1 MLERVVSL
9 LPLDEQEELAI
20 RADQNEAFSPG
31 EVAQVTTQ
39 TNIHNLTTAFKP
51 FGPITLFNYLTP
63 ISDRIDWYRPIMRI
77 FLQRSR
83 EYRYQL
89 TAQDVLDSL
98 HASQVHREQEYY
110 LETCKNDLS
119 RLVSWGNLTTLY
131 DTSRVT
137 TITDFRS
144 PVLLYQA
151 TQEALAI
158 ENFLAE
164 QARIGASEGGLYQGD
179 LPRIWEAL
187 QQLDDWLRQNRTTLT
202 NERSLEIAEQWRI
215 AFTTWERVTND
226 AAQYLG
232 SMNRSSQQAINIET
246 FLNYKN
252 IVVLYVQS
260 FAQQL
265 VDYSNVIRTLLADWS
280 RHGLQALLL
289 DIVASVFPPIQS
301 VTENQEL
308 WREDVTR
315 QISAFEQWF
324 TREINVSMFLKAAHD
339 AVEKVVQRAHLLAT
353 SMRPQTDYVTMLHKL
368 ANELLQVEDFETA
381 QMLFSASFANS
392 LPIHLPEGFT
402 GTPVVAE
409 RSRSRPTWQA
419 EPTVM
424 RTSMRALYRGAI
436 ERNMEPS
443 MRQNE
448 ADLLALKQEYEAEQD
463 AQRQR
468 FERLFQ
474 TPLLDMD
481 ELKTIRPDERHL
493 LITIIDSCLNS
504 PTHEYILPDGATLT
518 LLNPDEQ
525 HYISLSAHDG
535 ILTLPHYRLQI
546 HRSAETEPVLVGI

>member
-9 LPLDEQEELAI
+9 LSLSEPEIPAI
-20 RADQNEAFSPG
+20 RANQEEISSLGVVEQA
-31 EVAQVTTQ
+31 ATQ
-39 TNIHNLTTAFKP
+39 ANAHNLLTAFKP

-63 ISDRIDWYRPIMRI
+63 ISERIDWYRAIMRI

-83 EYRYQL
+83 AYRYQL

-98 HASQVHREQEYY
+98 HTSQIYGEQEYF
-110 LETCKNDLS
+110 LESCKNDLG
-119 RLVSWGNLTTLY
+119 RLVTWGNLTTLY

-187 QQLDDWLRQNRTTLT
+187 QQLDGWLRQDRTTLT
-202 NERSLEIAEQWRI
+202 SERSQEIAEQWRV
-215 AFTTWERVTND
+215 AFTTWERVTSD

-246 FLNYKN
+246 FLAYKN
-252 IVVLYVQS
+252 VVVLYVQS

-265 VDYSNVIRTLLADWS
+265 VDYSNTIRMLLADWS
-280 RHGLQALLL
+280 QHGMQTLLL
-289 DIVASVFPPIQS
+289 DIVASTPPPLQS
-301 VTENQEL
+301 VAENQEL

-315 QISAFEQWF
+315 QIAALEQWF

-353 SMRPQTDYVTMLHKL
+353 SMRPQTDYVSMLHKL
-368 ANELLQVEDFETA
+368 ANELLLVEDFEQA
-381 QMLFSASFANS
+381 QVLFAASFANS

-419 EPTVM
+419 EPTVTRTM
-424 RTSMRALYRGAI
+424 RGLNARGAA
-436 ERNMEPS
+436 ERNMEQP

-448 ADLLALKQEYEAEQD
+448 AALQALKQQYEAEQQ
-463 AQRQR
+463 AQKKR
-468 FERLFQ
+468 FERLFEK
-474 TPLLDMD
+474 PLLDMGA
-481 ELKTIRPDERHL
+481 LKTIMPEERQL
-493 LITIIDSCLNS
+493 LIAIIDSCLNS
-504 PTHEYILPDGATLT
+504 LTNEYILPDGATVT

-525 HYISLSAHDG
+525 SYIALKARDG
-535 ILTLPHYRLQI
+535 VLTLPHYRLQI
-546 HRSAETEPVLVGI
+546 QRSVQAEAVLLEI

>member
-9 LPLDEQEELAI
+9 LPLDGREHLAVRVGQGEDISPREAEQ
-20 RADQNEAFSPG
+20 
-31 EVAQVTTQ
+31 VVTQ
-39 TNIHNLTTAFKP
+39 TKAHSLTTAFKP
-51 FGPITLFNYLTP
+51 SGPITLFNYLTP
-63 ISDRIDWYRPIMRI
+63 ISDRIDWYRSIMRV

-89 TAQDVLDSL
+89 TAQDVLDSMHL
-98 HASQVHREQEYY
+98 SQPYSEQEYY
-110 LETCKNDLS
+110 LETCKNDLN

-179 LPRIWEAL
+179 LPRIWDAL
-187 QQLDDWLRQNRTTLT
+187 QLLNDWLQQDRTTLT
-202 NERSLEIAEQWRI
+202 GERCQEIAEQWRV

-232 SMNRSSQQAINIET
+232 SMNRNSQQAINIET
-246 FLNYKN
+246 FLAYKN

-265 VDYSNVIRTLLADWS
+265 VDYSNAIRTLLASWS
-280 RHGLQALLL
+280 QDGTQSLLM
-289 DIVASVFPPIQS
+289 DIVASTPPPLQS
-301 VTENQEL
+301 VAENQEL

-315 QISAFEQWF
+315 QIAALEQWF
-324 TREINVSMFLKAAHD
+324 TREINVNMFLKSAHD

-353 SMRPQTDYVTMLHKL
+353 SMRPQTDYVSMLHKL
-368 ANELLQVEDFETA
+368 ANELLLVEDVETA
-381 QMLFSASFANS
+381 QTLFAVSFSIS
-392 LPIHLPEGFT
+392 LPIHLPEGVT

-419 EPTVM
+419 EPTVT
-424 RTSMRALYRGAI
+424 RTMRALYRGAI
-436 ERNMEPS
+436 ERNMEQP

-448 ADLLALKQEYEAEQD
+448 AALLAIKQEYEAELQ

-474 TPLLDMD
+474 TPLLDMGA
-481 ELKTIRPDERHL
+481 LQTITPDERQL
-493 LITIIDSCLNS
+493 LMAIVDSCLNS
-504 PTHEYILPDGATLT
+504 PINEYILPDGAIVT
-518 LLNPDEQ
+518 LLNTDEQ
-525 HYISLSAHDG
+525 RYVALKARDG
-535 ILTLPHYRLQI
+535 VLTLPRYRLQI
-546 HRSAETEPVLVGI
+546 QRSEQSEAVLMEI

>member
-1 MLERVVSL
+1 MTFVLRGPEN
-9 LPLDEQEELAI
+9 LAV
-20 RADQNEAFSPG
+20 RADQEESPSPVG
-31 EVAQVTTQ
+31 REQVATQ
-39 TNIHNLTTAFKP
+39 GSAHNLITTFKP

-63 ISDRIDWYRPIMRI
+63 ISDRIDWYRSIMRI

-89 TAQDVLDSL
+89 TAQDVLDTL
-98 HASQVHREQEYY
+98 HMSQTHGEQEYY
-110 LETCKNDLS
+110 LEACKNDLN

-158 ENFLAE
+158 ENFLTE

-179 LPRIWEAL
+179 LPRIWDAL
-187 QQLDDWLRQNRTTLT
+187 QQLDGWLRQDRMTLT
-202 NERSLEIAEQWRI
+202 NERYQEIAEQWRI

-246 FLNYKN
+246 FLTYKN

-265 VDYSNVIRTLLADWS
+265 VDYSNVIRTLLANWS
-280 RHGLQALLL
+280 QHGLQVLLL
-289 DIVASVFPPIQS
+289 DIVASVFPPLQS

-315 QISAFEQWF
+315 QIAAFEQWF

-353 SMRPQTDYVTMLHKL
+353 SMRPQTDYVSMLHKL
-368 ANELLQVEDFETA
+368 ANELLLVDDFETA
-381 QMLFSASFANS
+381 QLLFTASFANS

-419 EPTVM
+419 EPTVVRTM
-424 RTSMRALYRGAI
+424 RGLTSRGAI
-436 ERNMEPS
+436 ERNMEQP
-443 MRQNE
+443 MRQSE
-448 ADLLALKQEYEAEQD
+448 ADLLALKRKYEADLQ
-463 AQRQR
+463 AQQQR

-474 TPLLDMD
+474 KPLLDMGA
-481 ELKTIRPDERHL
+481 LKTITPEERQL
-493 LITIIDSCLNS
+493 LTVIIDSCLNS
-504 PTHEYILPDGATLT
+504 PTREYILPDGATAT

-525 HYISLSAHDG
+525 HYVSLKARDG
-535 ILTLPHYRLQI
+535 ILTLPRYRLQI
-546 HRSAETEPVLVGI
+546 QRTAQTEAVLAEV

>member
-9 LPLDEQEELAI
+9 LSLSEPENPVIHANQEEI
-20 RADQNEAFSPG
+20 SPLG
-31 EVAQVTTQ
+31 VVEQAATQ
-39 TNIHNLTTAFKP
+39 ANSHNLITAFKP

-63 ISDRIDWYRPIMRI
+63 ISDRIDWYRAIMRI

-98 HASQVHREQEYY
+98 HMSQTYGEQEYF
-110 LETCKNDLS
+110 LESCKNDLG
-119 RLVSWGNLTTLY
+119 RLVTWGNLTTLY

-179 LPRIWEAL
+179 LPRIWDAL
-187 QQLDDWLRQNRTTLT
+187 RQLDGWLRQDRTTLT
-202 NERSLEIAEQWRI
+202 SERYQEIAEQWRV

-246 FLNYKN
+246 FLSYKN

-265 VDYSNVIRTLLADWS
+265 VDYSNTIRTLLADWS
-280 RHGLQALLL
+280 QHGMQALLL
-289 DIVASVFPPIQS
+289 DIVASTPPPLQS
-301 VTENQEL
+301 VAENQEL

-315 QISAFEQWF
+315 QIAALEQWF

-353 SMRPQTDYVTMLHKL
+353 SMRPQTDYVSMLHKL
-368 ANELLQVEDFETA
+368 ANELLLIEDFEQA
-381 QMLFSASFANS
+381 QMLFAASFANS

-419 EPTVM
+419 EPTVTRTM
-424 RTSMRALYRGAI
+424 RGLNVRGAA
-436 ERNMEPS
+436 ERNMEQP

-448 ADLLALKQEYEAEQD
+448 AALQALKQQYEAEQH
-463 AQRQR
+463 AQKKR

-474 TPLLDMD
+474 KPLLDMGA
-481 ELKTIRPDERHL
+481 LKTIMPEERQL
-493 LITIIDSCLNS
+493 LIAIIDSCLNS
-504 PTHEYILPDGATLT
+504 LTNEYILPDGATVT

-525 HYISLSAHDG
+525 SYVSLKARDG
-535 ILTLPHYRLQI
+535 VLTLPHYRLQI
-546 HRSAETEPVLVGI
+546 QRSVQAEAVLVEI

>member
-1 MLERVVSL
+1 MLERAVSL
-9 LPLDEQEELAI
+9 LPLSETENLTVGVKHEGSV
-20 RADQNEAFSPG
+20 SP
-31 EVAQVTTQ
+31 EDAKQAST
-39 TNIHNLTTAFKP
+39 HNLITAFKP
-51 FGPITLFNYLTP
+51 LGPITLFNYLTP
-63 ISDRIDWYRPIMRI
+63 ISDRTDWYRTIMRV

-89 TAQDVLDSL
+89 TAQDVLDTLLLSHT
-98 HASQVHREQEYY
+98 HAEQEYF
-110 LETCKNDLS
+110 LEACKNDLS

-164 QARIGASEGGLYQGD
+164 QAHLGASEGGLYQGD
-179 LPRIWEAL
+179 LPRIWDAL
-187 QQLDDWLRQNRTTLT
+187 QQLDGWLRQDRTTLT
-202 NERSLEIAEQWRI
+202 NERSLDIAEQWRM

-232 SMNRSSQQAINIET
+232 SMNRTSQQAINIET
-246 FLNYKN
+246 FLTYKN

-265 VDYSNVIRTLLADWS
+265 VDYSTFIRTLLADWS
-280 RHGLQALLL
+280 QHGIQALLL
-289 DIVASVFPPIQS
+289 DIVASVFPPLQS

-315 QISAFEQWF
+315 QIEAFEQWF
-324 TREINVSMFLKAAHD
+324 TREINVSMFLKSARD
-339 AVEKVVQRAHLLAT
+339 AIDKVVQRANLLAT

-381 QMLFSASFANS
+381 QTLFAASFANS

-402 GTPVVAE
+402 GTPVVVE

-419 EPTVM
+419 EPTVIRAM
-424 RTSMRALYRGAI
+424 RGLNVRGAA
-436 ERNMEPS
+436 ERNMEQP
-443 MRQNE
+443 MRRNEAELRALKQAYE
-448 ADLLALKQEYEAEQD
+448 ADLL

-468 FERLFQ
+468 FECLFQ
-474 TPLLDMD
+474 TPLLDMGA
-481 ELKTIRPDERHL
+481 LKTVTPDERQL

-504 PTHEYILPDGATLT
+504 LTHEYILPDGATVT

-525 HYISLSAHDG
+525 KSYISLSASDG
-535 ILTLPHYRLQI
+535 VLTLPHYRLQI
-546 HRSAETEPVLVGI
+546 QRSAQAEAALAEI

>member
-1 MLERVVSL
+1 L
-9 LPLDEQEELAI
+9 LPGGPENLAV
-20 RADQNEAFSPG
+20 RADQEESSSPVEG
-31 EVAQVTTQ
+31 KQAAIQGSA
-39 TNIHNLTTAFKP
+39 HNLITTFKP
-51 FGPITLFNYLTP
+51 LGPITLFNYLTP
-63 ISDRIDWYRPIMRI
+63 ISDRIDWYRSIMRI

-89 TAQDVLDSL
+89 TAQDVLDTL
-98 HASQVHREQEYY
+98 HMSQTHGEQEYY
-110 LETCKNDLS
+110 LESCKNDLN

-179 LPRIWEAL
+179 LPRIWDAL
-187 QQLDDWLRQNRTTLT
+187 QQLDGWLRQDRTTLT
-202 NERSLEIAEQWRI
+202 NERSQEIAEQWRI

-232 SMNRSSQQAINIET
+232 SMNRSSQQAVNIET
-246 FLNYKN
+246 FLTYKN

-265 VDYSNVIRTLLADWS
+265 VDYSNVIRTLLANWS
-280 RHGLQALLL
+280 QHGLQVLLL
-289 DIVASVFPPIQS
+289 DIVASVFPPLQS

-315 QISAFEQWF
+315 QIAAFEQWF
-324 TREINVSMFLKAAHD
+324 TREINVDMFLKAAHD

-353 SMRPQTDYVTMLHKL
+353 SMRPQTDYVSMLYKL
-368 ANELLQVEDFETA
+368 ANELLLVDDFETA
-381 QMLFSASFANS
+381 QLLFTASFANS

-419 EPTVM
+419 EPTVVRTM
-424 RTSMRALYRGAI
+424 RGLTSRGAI
-436 ERNMEPS
+436 ERNMEQP

-448 ADLLALKQEYEAEQD
+448 ADLLALKRKYEADLQ
-463 AQRQR
+463 AQQQR

-474 TPLLDMD
+474 KPLLDMGA
-481 ELKTIRPDERHL
+481 LKTITPEERQL

-504 PTHEYILPDGATLT
+504 PTHEYILPNGATAT

-525 HYISLSAHDG
+525 HYVSLKARDG
-535 ILTLPHYRLQI
+535 ILTLPRYRLQI
-546 HRSAETEPVLVGI
+546 QRLAQTEVVLVEV

>member
-1 MLERVVSL
+1 MLERAVAL
-9 LPLDEQEELAI
+9 LPLREPENLAV
-20 RADQNEAFSPG
+20 RADQEESLSP
-31 EVAQVTTQ
+31 ETAEQAATQ
-39 TNIHNLTTAFKP
+39 TSTHNLITAFKP

-63 ISDRIDWYRPIMRI
+63 ISDRIDWYRAIMRI

-89 TAQDVLDSL
+89 TAQDVLDTL
-98 HASQVHREQEYY
+98 HVSQARGEQEYF
-110 LETCKNDLS
+110 LETCKNDLA

-144 PVLLYQA
+144 PVLLYQS

-179 LPRIWEAL
+179 LPRIWDAL
-187 QQLDDWLRQNRTTLT
+187 QQLDGWLRQDRTTLT
-202 NERSLEIAEQWRI
+202 SERSQEIAEQWRI

-246 FLNYKN
+246 FLAYKN

-265 VDYSNVIRTLLADWS
+265 VDYSNTIRMLFADWS
-280 RHGLQALLL
+280 QHEIQVLLL
-289 DIVASVFPPIQS
+289 DIVASTPPPLQS
-301 VTENQEL
+301 LAENQAL

-315 QISAFEQWF
+315 QIEALEQWF

-368 ANELLQVEDFETA
+368 ANELLLVEDFETA
-381 QMLFSASFANS
+381 QTLFTASFANS
-392 LPIHLPEGFT
+392 LPIHLAEGFT

-419 EPTVM
+419 EPTVT
-424 RTSMRALYRGAI
+424 RNMRALYRGAI
-436 ERNMEPS
+436 ERNMEPP
-443 MRQNE
+443 MRRNE
-448 ADLLALKQEYEAEQD
+448 ADLLALKQKYEADLQ

-474 TPLLDMD
+474 TPLLDMGT
-481 ELKTIRPDERHL
+481 LQAITPDERRL

-504 PTHEYILPDGATLT
+504 PTHEYILPDGATAT

-525 HYISLSAHDG
+525 HYTSLKARDG
-535 ILTLPHYRLQI
+535 ILTLPRYRLQI
-546 HRSAETEPVLVGI
+546 HRSVQTEAMLVEV